1 MYIIYTYYIYKIYNT
16 RTHIYIHTYT
26 HTYIYIYI
34 YEQGYQS
41 NLAIFSIQLNGAEA
55 QAPWNVGFLAV
66 APVFPFSTIKCG
78 KPQV

>member
-1 MYIIYTYYIYKIYNT
+1 MYINLFIFIYK
-16 RTHIYIHTYT
+16 
-26 HTYIYIYI
+26 
-34 YEQGYQS
+34 YEQSYQS